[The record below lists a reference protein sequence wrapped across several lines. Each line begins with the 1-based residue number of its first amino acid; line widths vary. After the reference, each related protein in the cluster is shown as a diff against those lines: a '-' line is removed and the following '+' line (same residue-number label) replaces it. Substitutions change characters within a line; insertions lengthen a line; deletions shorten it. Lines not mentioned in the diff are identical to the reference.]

1 VVFVSV
7 EALRR
12 RVQRGL
18 FGDDI
23 EEMFQRL
30 MSKMDEVVGEL
41 RKTNEKLDAI
51 TKLLE
56 GRK

>member
-1 VVFVSV
+1 VASVSI

-18 FGDDI
+18 LGDDI

-41 RKTNEKLDAI
+41 RKVNEKLDAI
-51 TKLLE
+51 AKLLE
-56 GRK
+56 GWK

>member
-1 VVFVSV
+1 MSV